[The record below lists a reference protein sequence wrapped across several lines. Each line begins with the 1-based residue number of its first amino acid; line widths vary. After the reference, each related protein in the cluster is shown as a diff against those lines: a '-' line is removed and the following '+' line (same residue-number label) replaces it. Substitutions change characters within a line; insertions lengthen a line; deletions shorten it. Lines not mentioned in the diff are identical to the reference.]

1 MKGKQTSAPLRCV
14 CVCVCRVFN
23 KVLTLIRVYVKVGS
37 EQYFSNCLLMV
48 LRPQH
53 EKQCTAG
60 AKAKAP
66 GGCNFCS
73 IPSNCISWCKTELVR
88 F

>member
-1 MKGKQTSAPLRCV
+1 MCG
-14 CVCVCRVFN
+14 VFDT
-23 KVLTLIRVYVKVGS
+23 VLIVARVYVKAGS
-37 EQYFSNCLLMV
+37 EQYFSDCLLKV
-48 LRPQH
+48 LKPEH

-60 AKAKAP
+60 GKVKVP

-88 F
+88 RYYRF

>member
-1 MKGKQTSAPLRCV
+1 MRFWSRP
-14 CVCVCRVFN
+14 
-23 KVLTLIRVYVKVGS
+23 RVYVKVGS
-37 EQYFSNCLLMV
+37 EQFFSDCLLMV
-48 LRPQH
+48 LKPEH

-60 AKAKAP
+60 AKVKAP

-88 F
+88 H